1 VLIQF
6 DDGRCWDIRF
16 VYNKREDHN
25 GVVDTL
31 CKVSDV
37 EYDSIEDKSTYKVL
51 HEGLA
56 IQNPKDNHVKAI
68 ARKVSLANAI
78 AVLPEYDRITI
89 WQQYNEQVKK

>member
-6 DDGRCWDIRF
+6 DDGRCYDIRF
-16 VYNKREDHN
+16 VYNKRDDH

-37 EYDSIEDKSTYKVL
+37 EVDAIEGKTTYKVL

-56 IQNPKDNHVKAI
+56 IQNPKDLHVKYI
-68 ARKVSLANAI
+68 ARKVSLGNAI
-78 AVLPEYDRITI
+78 AGLPKEDRKTI
-89 WQQYNEQVKK
+89 WKQYFEQVKK